1 MPAVSGEERFMYN
14 DYPVEGGTAE
24 GSASVWRPFTEVK
37 KGPPHLIVVPN
48 VDEQSIEAAR
58 VAYGTWCDHVGSARI
73 DYTLLSEAQIAD
85 LRQQRLASA
94 LNDLEHKQ
102 RLEREA
108 LLRKFA

>member
-1 MPAVSGEERFMYN
+1 MYDN
-14 DYPVEGGTAE
+14 YPVEGGLAE

-48 VDEQSIEAAR
+48 VNDQSLEAAR
-58 VAYGTWCDHVGSARI
+58 VTYGTWCDHVGSARI